1 MIRFLGAELKVDDF
15 RTFDFSSGNV
25 FGVLVQYPNTEGRI
39 EDYTELLKNAH
50 DNQVCMSSVCMCV
63 RARVRVCVCTCV
75 CACVCVCMCMCVCL
89 CVYVV
94 CVCVYVYM
102 CVYTQML
109 CMCLCQ
115 DYRFATSVAR
125 CST

>member
-1 MIRFLGAELKVDDF
+1 MIRFLGAELRVDDF

-50 DNQVCMSSVCMCV
+50 DNQVCMSSVCI
-63 RARVRVCVCTCV
+63 CV
-75 CACVCVCMCMCVCL
+75 CACACARTCV
-89 CVYVV
+89 CVYVYVCVSVHVCSV